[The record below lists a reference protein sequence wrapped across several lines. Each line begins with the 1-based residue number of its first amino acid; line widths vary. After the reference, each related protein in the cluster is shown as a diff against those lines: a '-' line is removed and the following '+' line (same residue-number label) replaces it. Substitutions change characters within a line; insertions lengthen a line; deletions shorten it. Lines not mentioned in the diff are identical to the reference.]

1 MFKIVKKELEL
12 LANDENYYGSKIQI
26 EMEKMIIKFAFKD
39 CGIEMKYNEA
49 IEEFYNR
56 VSEAYKKLIKEYYNI
71 K

>member
-1 MFKIVKKELEL
+1 M
-12 LANDENYYGSKIQI
+12 NSKIQI

-56 VSEAYKKLIKEYYNI
+56 VSEAYKNLIKEYYNI